1 LTESSLQSI
10 DLLLSLLD
18 TPLVGHTGIDTGGL
32 EFLDLLDSGV
42 SYEERVQK
50 REEEIDALKTALC
63 QLDPEGVEA
72 ECGP

>member
-1 LTESSLQSI
+1 M
-10 DLLLSLLD
+10 
-18 TPLVGHTGIDTGGL
+18 
-32 EFLDLLDSGV
+32 
-42 SYEERVQK
+42 SYEGRVQK